1 MASMP
6 TCTAVIGALA
16 MLASVSCADQK
27 LREVLDKT
35 PTPCA
40 EKYDEGFISAKA
52 EEHMRGFSCGHDR
65 PRMLV
70 LLGGSG
76 AGKGT
81 FLKHLDKHG
90 FNSKA
95 FVPHGLDEY
104 LDYLPEYKKS
114 ISDTKNVYKDAA
126 DACYG
131 GGAIPVAKAAQEL
144 IIQRK
149 CNLVY
154 EETGKNLDRI
164 LKRVFPPFSEA
175 GYTID
180 IALVDSI
187 PAIAIER
194 AAGRFQAEGRHAPDS
209 YIEGTF
215 KGVRENYLKLRENE
229 AVDGATYCDNSCLT
243 LSESHVKTAPGQC
256 LKCWDHTLHGDSGS
270 SAAALL
276 PPAALLTGDVEFMPR
291 SANHGEEL

>member
-1 MASMP
+1 ML
-6 TCTAVIGALA
+6 TAVLA
-16 MLASVSCADQK
+16 TLASFGHADPK
-27 LREVLDKT
+27 FREVLDKT

-40 EKYDEGFISAKA
+40 EKYDEAFVAAKA
-52 EEHMRGFSCGHDR
+52 EEHLSGFSCGNEK
-65 PRMLV
+65 PQMLV

-81 FLKHLDKHG
+81 LLKHLDKHG

-104 LDYLPEYKKS
+104 LDYLPEYKKTV
-114 ISDTKNVYKDAA
+114 SDPTYVYKDAA

-149 CNLVY
+149 CHLIY

-164 LKRVFPPFSEA
+164 LKRVFPPFSDA

-180 IALVDSI
+180 IVLVDSA

-194 AAGRFQAEGRHAPDS
+194 AAGRFQKEGRYAPDS

-229 AVDGATYCDNSCLT
+229 KVGAATYCDNSCLT
-243 LSESHVKTAPGQC
+243 LLDSHTKVAPGQC
-256 LKCWDHTLHGDSGS
+256 LKCWDHTAQGHGS
-270 SAAALL
+270 SAGAVGL
-276 PPAALLTGDVEFMPR
+276 PPAALLRGDVEFMPR
-291 SANHGEEL
+291 PGNHGEEL